1 MHLIILKKKTYFFT
15 GSVPESY
22 KPISSSSHLHVF
34 ENGSL
39 TILDVSEHDAGYYL
53 CQASNGIGSG
63 LSKVISLTVH
73 GNY

>member
-1 MHLIILKKKTYFFT
+1 M
-15 GSVPESY
+15 SY

-39 TILDVSEHDAGYYL
+39 TILDVSENDAGYYL
-53 CQASNGIGSG
+53 CQASNGIGSD

-73 GNY
+73 GKFQLTIFEVFYYTHIY